1 MIRVSVMYANRRKP
15 RFDMVY
21 YLNRHLPMVA
31 TLLGSALK
39 GATVD
44 EGLAGGIPGAPPPYL
59 MMTHLMFE
67 SVAAYEAAV
76 APHMQ
81 TILGDVPE
89 FTNCQAVIQISTVR
103 G

>member
-1 MIRVSVMYANRRKP
+1 MIRVSVMYANRKHP
-15 RFDMVY
+15 RFDMTY
-21 YLNRHLPMVA
+21 YLTRHLPMVA

-44 EGLAGGIPGAPPPYL
+44 EGLSGAAPGSVPPYL

-67 SVAAYEAAV
+67 SVEAYRAALE
-76 APHMQ
+76 PHLQ
-81 TILGDVPE
+81 VIYGDIPE
-89 FTNCQAVIQISTVR
+89 FTNCQAVMQVSTVR

>member
-1 MIRVSVMYANRRKP
+1 MIRVSVMYANRKHP
-15 RFDMVY
+15 RFDMTY
-21 YLNRHLPMVA
+21 YLTRHMPMVA

-44 EGLAGGIPGAPPPYL
+44 EGLSGAAPGSTPPYL

-67 SVAAYEAAV
+67 SVEAYQTAIE
-76 APHMQ
+76 PHVQAIM
-81 TILGDVPE
+81 GDIPE
-89 FTNCQAVIQISTVR
+89 FTNCQTVIQVSTVR